1 MQLLEECARVT
12 ANPSLNVGIL
22 KQHVTGLGEQLA
34 EQSRL
39 SGAPRSCYHHRG
51 KMPGRHLEGSSQF
64 SSDISHVN
72 FLKYNLRII
81 NTSNCVYF
89 LMLRNKRLPFH
100 REK

>member
-51 KMPGRHLEGSSQF
+51 EMP
-64 SSDISHVN
+64 
-72 FLKYNLRII
+72 
-81 NTSNCVYF
+81 
-89 LMLRNKRLPFH
+89 
-100 REK
+100 